1 MGLSG
6 RASSWSQA
14 YFSFGDVTEYF
25 FHLLA
30 FVQPRR
36 AKKQPVIPI
45 SAHILLEGEFRK
57 KVCTAW
63 IQLEE
68 AFVPAVTEKS
78 FQAPS
83 KNPKTSG
90 ESTVCTI
97 QWHQMCAS
105 AYS

>member
-6 RASSWSQA
+6 RASSWSQT
-14 YFSFGDVTEYF
+14 YFSSGDVAEYF

-30 FVQPRR
+30 FVQPPS
-36 AKKQPVIPI
+36 AKKQSVIPI
-45 SAHILLEGEFRK
+45 SALILLERQFTKE
-57 KVCTAW
+57 VCTAW

-68 AFVPAVTEKS
+68 AFVPPVTEKS

-90 ESTVCTI
+90 ESTAYTI
-97 QWHQMCAS
+97 
-105 AYS
+105 